1 MATMTTKKVLVID
14 DEDGIREI
22 IQICLEAAAGWDVLT
37 AASGSEGL
45 AAALAEQPDA
55 ILLDVMMPDMDGP
68 TTFRQLQVNTKTQHI
83 PTILLTAKAK
93 ISEQQ
98 QFIDLGVTGVIT
110 KPFKAQDLVNQIR
123 EILNW
128 NE

>member
-1 MATMTTKKVLVID
+1 MTTKKVLVID

-45 AAALAEQPDA
+45 ATAQAEQPDA

-68 TTFRQLQVNTKTQHI
+68 TTFRQLQANRATQHI

-123 EILNW
+123 QILNW
-128 NE
+128 EE

>member
-1 MATMTTKKVLVID
+1 MTNKRILVID

-22 IQICLEAAAGWDVLT
+22 IQISLEAAAGWDVFT

-45 AAALAEQPDA
+45 ENAQISQPDA

-68 TTFRQLQVNTKTQHI
+68 TTFRQLQANSATKHI

-93 ISEQQ
+93 ISEQK
-98 QFIDLGVTGVIT
+98 QFIDLGVKGVIT
-110 KPFKAQDLVNQIR
+110 KPFKAMDLVKQIR
-123 EILNW
+123 EILHW
-128 NE
+128 RD

>member
-1 MATMTTKKVLVID
+1 MASKRVLVID

-22 IQICLEAAAGWDVLT
+22 IQICLEAAAGWEVFT

-45 AAALAEQPDA
+45 ANAQSTQPDA

-68 TTFRQLQVNTKTQHI
+68 TTFRQLQANARTQHI

-123 EILNW
+123 QILNW
-128 NE
+128 KE

>member
-1 MATMTTKKVLVID
+1 MKPKRILVID

-22 IQICLEAAAGWDVLT
+22 IQICLETVAGWDVLT

-45 AAALAEQPDA
+45 ELASTEQPDA

-68 TTFRQLQVNTKTQHI
+68 TTFGQLQSDCATQHI

-98 QFIDLGVTGVIT
+98 QFINLGVTGVIT
-110 KPFKAQDLVNQIR
+110 KPFKAKDLVDQICN
-123 EILNW
+123 ILHW
-128 NE
+128 SDC

>member
-1 MATMTTKKVLVID
+1 MTTKRILVID

-22 IQICLEAAAGWDVLT
+22 IQICLETVAGWDVLT
-37 AASGSEGL
+37 AASGTEGL
-45 AAALAEQPDA
+45 ATAQAQLPDA

-68 TTFRQLQVNTKTQHI
+68 TTFRQLQANAATKHI

-93 ISEQQ
+93 ISEQR

-110 KPFKAQDLVNQIR
+110 KPFKAMDLVDQICK
-123 EILNW
+123 ILYW
-128 NE
+128 SDSQ

>member
-1 MATMTTKKVLVID
+1 MTTKRILVID
-14 DEDGIREI
+14 DDDGIREI
-22 IQICLEAAAGWDVLT
+22 AQFSLEAAAGWEVLT

-45 AAALAEQPDA
+45 ATAEAEQPDA

-68 TTFRQLQVNTKTQHI
+68 TTFRQLQANAATQHI

-110 KPFKAQDLVNQIR
+110 KPFTAMDLVEQIR
-123 EILNW
+123 NILHW
-128 NE
+128 KD

>member
-1 MATMTTKKVLVID
+1 MTTKRILVID

-45 AAALAEQPDA
+45 ATAQVEKPDA

-68 TTFRQLQVNTKTQHI
+68 TTFRQLQADPTTQNI

-123 EILNW
+123 KILHW